1 MTMFANHIDLTVD
14 HCADTRFALA
24 RESRRTE
31 RSENEAGNVEQ
42 SLKPKL
48 SEQTVQHER
57 LRPHPILPV
66 LIFCRYE
73 KEISP
78 MASPPRRSRVPV
90 TRDARGMIPPSH
102 LYGESRDPTFVFT
115 SAFRNRCTRYCC
127 SSLSG

>member
-1 MTMFANHIDLTVD
+1 MKMFANHIDLTVD

-31 RSENEAGNVEQ
+31 RSENEAGNVER

-57 LRPHPILPV
+57 LWPHPRLPV

-78 MASPPRRSRVPV
+78 MASPPRRSRGTV
-90 TRDARGMIPPSH
+90 TRDARGMIPAEPPLVKQELSLVWQPLSLRPH
-102 LYGESRDPTFVFT
+102 LRIVSIRRDP
-115 SAFRNRCTRYCC
+115 
-127 SSLSG
+127 

>member
-31 RSENEAGNVEQ
+31 RSENEAGNVER

-57 LRPHPILPV
+57 LWPHPRLPV
-66 LIFCRYE
+66 LIFAATKRRFLLWRARLAVA
-73 KEISP
+73 
-78 MASPPRRSRVPV
+78 ASRSPV
-90 TRDARGMIPPSH
+90 TQGA
-102 LYGESRDPTFVFT
+102 
-115 SAFRNRCTRYCC
+115 
-127 SSLSG
+127 